1 MNKVGKIVRQI
12 VREITGVSRVSVW
25 KDLRIIGLESLSFAE
40 LIAQLED
47 LFQIKLPAAEIIR
60 FRNLRSLIKYVKE
73 MIG

>member
-1 MNKVGKIVRQI
+1 MSEIGKIVRQI
-12 VREITGVSRVSVW
+12 VREITGGRRVSVW

-47 LFQIKLPAAEIIR
+47 LFHIKLPAAEIIR
-60 FRNLRSLIKYVKE
+60 FRNLRSLIKYVKG